1 VTITAPSNFRR
12 SSERKVGEA
21 ELRAW
26 AFADA
31 AEDDR
36 RRDEFESL
44 ACGFT
49 GLGRRSL
56 TIHDETRFDLDGV
69 TYP

>member
-1 VTITAPSNFRR
+1 MYAKPTFRR
-12 SSERKVGEA
+12 SSERNIGER

-49 GLGRRSL
+49 SASRRSL
-56 TIHDETRFDLDGV
+56 TDESRIDLEGIS
-69 TYP
+69 YP